1 MDFAQRP
8 GSGFGLLRA
17 YERILHEI
25 SDNFLARELS
35 KFSAREATN
44 GLRTLYKT
52 KKLLSYNAYLFGMA
66 RKKASKA
73 AKPDKDIEVEESK
86 APEKRPE
93 NVAPAP
99 KPKPKTAL
107 ERRKE
112 QIDGIIKT
120 VYPAALGVILG
131 FVSYYFMASINQYG
145 FPWHFMLLVI
155 ILITYIIQKFTY
167 PFLGIDS
174 TAFQGKD
181 WFYVEF
187 MAIDLWLV
195 TWTILLN

>member
-1 MDFAQRP
+1 
-8 GSGFGLLRA
+8 
-17 YERILHEI
+17 
-25 SDNFLARELS
+25 
-35 KFSAREATN
+35 
-44 GLRTLYKT
+44 
-52 KKLLSYNAYLFGMA
+52 MA

-73 AKPDKDIEVEESK
+73 GKQDKDIEAEETK

-93 NVAPAP
+93 KVAPAPKP

-112 QIDGIIKT
+112 QVDGIIKT

-131 FVSYYFMASINQYG
+131 FLSYYSMASIEQYG
-145 FPWHFMLLVI
+145 FPWHFVLLAV
-155 ILITYIIQKFTY
+155 ILISYIVQKFTY
-167 PFLGIDS
+167 PLIGIDS
-174 TAFQGKD
+174 NAFQGKD

-187 MAIDLWLV
+187 MTIDLWLV

>member
-1 MDFAQRP
+1 
-8 GSGFGLLRA
+8 
-17 YERILHEI
+17 
-25 SDNFLARELS
+25 
-35 KFSAREATN
+35 
-44 GLRTLYKT
+44 
-52 KKLLSYNAYLFGMA
+52 MA

-73 AKPDKDIEVEESK
+73 AKPDEDTDDEASK
-86 APEKRPE
+86 TPEKRPE
-93 NVAPAP
+93 KVAPAPKP

-120 VYPAALGVILG
+120 VYPAALGVLMG
-131 FVSYYFMASINQYG
+131 FVSYYLMTSMNQYNI
-145 FPWHFMLLVI
+145 PWHFVLLLV
-155 ILITYIIQKFTY
+155 LLLTYFIQKLTY
-167 PFLGIDS
+167 PFIGIDS
-174 TAFQGKD
+174 TSFQGKD

>member
-1 MDFAQRP
+1 M
-8 GSGFGLLRA
+8 
-17 YERILHEI
+17 I
-25 SDNFLARELS
+25 S
-35 KFSAREATN
+35 
-44 GLRTLYKT
+44 KT
-52 KKLLSYNAYLFGMA
+52 KKLLSYNAHLLGMA

-73 AKPDKDIEVEESK
+73 EKSDKDIEVEESK
-86 APEKRPE
+86 TPEKRPE
-93 NVAPAP
+93 KVAFAP

-120 VYPAALGVILG
+120 VYPSALGVLLG
-131 FVSYYFMASINQYG
+131 FASYYLMSFMNQYS
-145 FPWHFMLLVI
+145 FPWHFVLLIVI
-155 ILITYIIQKFTY
+155 LATYIIQKFTY
-167 PFLGIDS
+167 SFFGIDS
-174 TAFQGKD
+174 AAFQGKD